1 MEALRLRRRRVREHV
16 REVGEHD
23 LIDVFGSRL
32 REPHVS
38 AIDAHCTH
46 LPLDAA
52 SIELYASLTPS
63 PLPPYAV
70 DPRVAAADL
79 VGT

>member
-16 REVGEHD
+16 REVGQHD

-32 REPHVS
+32 REAHVS
-38 AIDAHCTH
+38 AIDADCTH

-52 SIELYASLTPS
+52 SIELYAPLLRRCRHMPWILESLP
-63 PLPPYAV
+63 
-70 DPRVAAADL
+70 ADL